1 MILEV
6 VEKYTHNPTT
16 LRDLRWAKQNTH
28 KHNIKI
34 KDLVYNVPKVL
45 IDVRIYSGREA
56 DATCSIWN
64 FL

>member
-28 KHNIKI
+28 IHKIKI
-34 KDLVYNVPKVL
+34 KLLSYNVPKVL
-45 IDVRIYSGREA
+45 TDVRIFSGRAA